1 MAEWQT
7 GKLRLLAKVSQLNPF
22 FVVDED
28 EVGDATVAIDDDA
41 EGCVMLASNELFK
54 LPNCHYDPKDLD
66 DLSDSWVSPRVSLDH
81 SSLT

>member
-41 EGCVMLASNELFK
+41 SFAEHQLMDWRGG
-54 LPNCHYDPKDLD
+54 
-66 DLSDSWVSPRVSLDH
+66 
-81 SSLT
+81 